1 MASARPYSV
10 INLHSTILL
19 QVYARA
25 WKSIA
30 FYEVNP
36 REQFK
41 STQVFNSQYRFAS
54 HISFAVDKVLCFE
67 TCVWWWLWWQ
77 EYNSLIPPTNI
88 SSSCVS
94 VHLTVHPSVTIR
106 CSTNTAQLRIMQR
119 VLHDNSVTSFLTP
132 KSSAKFERGHP
143 QGGTKYRWDSLK

>member
-1 MASARPYSV
+1 MAMASARPYSV

-25 WKSIA
+25 SKSIA

-41 STQVFNSQYRFAS
+41 STQAFNSEYRFAS
-54 HISFAVDKVLCFE
+54 QISSAVDKVLCFE

-77 EYNSLIPPTNI
+77 EYNSFIPPTNI
-88 SSSCVS
+88 SSLCVS
-94 VHLTVHPSVTIR
+94 VHLTVHPSQFGVLLT
-106 CSTNTAQLRIMQR
+106 QLNLGSCKECRMVPQGLISWRQR
-119 VLHDNSVTSFLTP
+119 SRRNSKVVTP
-132 KSSAKFERGHP
+132 KGAANA
-143 QGGTKYRWDSLK
+143 GGIG